1 MKKLSPSILD
11 VPKLNLVN
19 YVNQLIEWGITN
31 VHYDIMDGIFVP
43 NKALTLD
50 EVSTIK
56 KECKK
61 HTMDIHCMVEDVF
74 EYYEMYKG
82 IGDILTFHIEALNE
96 KTLQLLFKKAEIDNV
111 KLGLAVSPD
120 SKIELLYP
128 YLDKLKLVLVMSV
141 YPGKGGQKFIES
153 SLEKVKNIRD
163 QIKKQNQNVIIQID
177 GGVNNLT
184 IQNCFK
190 AGVDL
195 AVVGSYLVKNFSK
208 ETIKELLK

>member
-31 VHYDIMDGIFVP
+31 VHYDIMDGIFVS

-82 IGDILTFHIEALNE
+82 IGDILTFHIEALN
-96 KTLQLLFKKAEIDNV
+96 DNV

-120 SKIELLYP
+120 
-128 YLDKLKLVLVMSV
+128 
-141 YPGKGGQKFIES
+141 
-153 SLEKVKNIRD
+153 
-163 QIKKQNQNVIIQID
+163 
-177 GGVNNLT
+177 
-184 IQNCFK
+184 
-190 AGVDL
+190 
-195 AVVGSYLVKNFSK
+195 
-208 ETIKELLK
+208 